1 MAPRLW
7 AVNVMSNVAGVV
19 HGALLL
25 IIFFVTLKAVEQ

>member
-7 AVNVMSNVAGVV
+7 GVNVMSNVSGIV

>member
-1 MAPRLW
+1 MAPGLW
-7 AVNVMSNVAGVV
+7 AVNVMSNVAGAR